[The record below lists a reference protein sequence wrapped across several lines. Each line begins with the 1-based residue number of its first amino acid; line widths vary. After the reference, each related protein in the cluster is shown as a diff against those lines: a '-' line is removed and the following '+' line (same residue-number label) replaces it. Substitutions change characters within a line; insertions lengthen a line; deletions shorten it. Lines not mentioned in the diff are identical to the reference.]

1 MSLRRLSPFALVLP
15 LAAAGGFAL
24 LPAKPED
31 ANARLAAAQVEP
43 VQPSYL
49 AVPIAT
55 VDPLPVR
62 TAEKPAP
69 VRPSL
74 TVTTASIAP
83 PAASVVP
90 AAAEPDVEPKELAHV
105 GSSALNVRA
114 GPSSST
120 AKLFVLQPGT
130 QVATAESDGSWVRI
144 VTSDGQE
151 GWVFRRYLSTGAA
164 AQEPA
169 ATEVSRAVA
178 RDAVTEVRTQQRTA
192 RIAGRVPLRAAPSGR
207 SERLFV
213 LEPGERVVIAEQ
225 RGRWARVIVDGGVS
239 GWVRLN

>member
-24 LPAKPED
+24 LPANPED
-31 ANARLAAAQVEP
+31 ANARLAVAQVEP

-69 VRPSL
+69 ARPSL
-74 TVTTASIAP
+74 TVTTASLAAP
-83 PAASVVP
+83 VVAPEFPAAP
-90 AAAEPDVEPKELAHV
+90 ETAAEPKELAHV

-164 AQEPA
+164 AHEPA
-169 ATEVSRAVA
+169 VTEARAEA
-178 RDAVTEVRTQQRTA
+178 RDAVTEARPQQRTA

-225 RGRWARVIVDGGVS
+225 RGRWARVIVDGGIS